1 MVSYDL
7 QYRIEL
13 MQKELT
19 QLKTEIIEL
28 KGNSNEAWWDN
39 NDMMRN
45 WKVSL
50 RTLATWRAEGLID
63 FVQSGSKIWYTKEN
77 RDTFIQRNSV
87 NAGNKIPAELM

>member
-19 QLKTEIIEL
+19 QLKTEVVEL
-28 KGNSNEAWWDN
+28 KGSPNEAWWDN

-50 RTLATWRAEGLID
+50 RTLATWRTEGLID
-63 FVQSGSKIWYTKEN
+63 FVQLGSKIWYTREN
-77 RDTFIQRNSV
+77 RDAFVQRNSV
-87 NAGNKIPAELM
+87 NAGKTSAVLM